1 MLTRGFPLVSCIA
14 LSVIFGLVI
23 GVTPAES
30 QEEVFT
36 PPPAFPDRT
45 STFFNFISC
54 YDVRTS
60 LYLNCGFTHQ
70 ILGLKEPV
78 MQICTEQA
86 VSLGQCTNGGHQH
99 DFVGHPLGRL
109 EFNSVFF
116 PMTVQGSTNNTVVV
130 VFHDLPEVTGQI
142 RTRTIITPP
151 PRYFCL
157 ADCNPTITLDVRVQG
172 LEILPDRLATDNDDY
187 ITVRGLRETHPEG
200 HWGMR
205 DTLDA
210 LQEIAQ
216 EYRSLTGKQLS
227 VNDISLPKGGL
238 FDFHATYAPPHSTHR
253 TGSDADINR
262 AGVNC
267 NVDKELKLAVE
278 TIAERRSGVQLT
290 CESEVG
296 MRDPNG
302 PFKHIDFD

>member
-1 MLTRGFPLVSCIA
+1 MRKA
-14 LSVIFGLVI
+14 LYPGILFVGLVGALL
-23 GVTPAES
+23 GVAPAWS

-36 PPPAFPDRT
+36 PPPAFPDRS

-86 VSLGQCTNGGHQH
+86 VNQGQCTNGGHKH
-99 DFVGHPLGRL
+99 DFAGHPLGRL
-109 EFNSVFF
+109 VFNAMFF
-116 PMTVQGSTNNTVVV
+116 PLIVQGSTNSTQVVV
-130 VFHDLPEVTGQI
+130 LHELTEVTGQI
-142 RTRTIITPP
+142 QTRTTITPP

-157 ADCNPTITLDVRVQG
+157 ADCNPTITLDVKVQG
-172 LEILPDRLATDNDDY
+172 LEILPARIAADNDDY

-205 DTLDA
+205 DILDA

-216 EYRSLTGKQLS
+216 EYRSLTGRQLS

-238 FDFHATYAPPHSTHR
+238 FDFYATYAPPHRTHR
-253 TGSDADINR
+253 TGTDADINR
-262 AGVNC
+262 AGVDC
-267 NVDKELKLAVE
+267 NVDLKLRKAVE
-278 TIAERRSGVQLT
+278 RVAERRPGAQLV
-290 CESEVG
+290 CENEAG
-296 MRDPNG
+296 LDPNG